1 MCAGDELLL
10 LGSLLVRIYRVG
22 QKVCLEFPISWYR
35 KTPRNIL
42 DNPTFLKTLVVLN
55 VDVVLDCV
63 GSMFNVGSHLF

>member
-55 VDVVLDCV
+55 VDVVLDCA